1 MPLRN
6 ICSNFFLPTTSYSQV
21 AELEFLT
28 APHKVEMGEGEEEG
42 FSWWP
47 RGEEERLEESLAL
60 VERTVVE
67 GGFDGLL
74 CFSQGAALGGLM
86 ARLQHRGTLQL
97 HISFCIL
104 VSGFIPDRH
113 RDKFSLE
120 DRICLPSLHILGQK
134 DLVIEEVRSRQLAD
148 QFQEPTVCLHPGGH
162 FMPYTG
168 DVKEA
173 VLGFLGARQEHLA
186 LRTAKTS
193 S

>member
-1 MPLRN
+1 M
-6 ICSNFFLPTTSYSQV
+6 IFSSNFFLPTTSYLQV

-42 FSWWP
+42 FSWWL

-60 VERTVVE
+60 VERTVLE
-67 GGFDGLL
+67 GGYDGLL
-74 CFSQGAALGGLM
+74 CFSQGAALGGLL

-113 RDKFSLE
+113 RAKFSLE
-120 DRICLPSLHILGQK
+120 DRIRLPSLHILGQK
-134 DLVIEEVRSRQLAD
+134 DLVIEEARSMQLAD

-173 VLGFLGARQEHLA
+173 VLGFLGGRQEHLA
-186 LRTAKTS
+186 HRTAKTS